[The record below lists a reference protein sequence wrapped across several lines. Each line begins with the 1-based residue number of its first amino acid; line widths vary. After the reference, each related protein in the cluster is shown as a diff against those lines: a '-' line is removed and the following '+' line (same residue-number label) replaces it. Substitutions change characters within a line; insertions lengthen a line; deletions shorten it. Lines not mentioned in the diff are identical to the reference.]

1 MREFFFFPELKQI
14 RIDFQN
20 VKLMKLKEF
29 SNSMLRDLISRV
41 SVDDSNVTLEHI
53 HTSDLNP
60 IPSTLKKKKSFYR
73 PESVGKN
80 WESHLTNP
88 FEKIYTEQRNGQIPI
103 SISLPI

>member
-1 MREFFFFPELKQI
+1 MKQI

-60 IPSTLKKKKSFYR
+60 IPSTLKKKEVLLSSKECREKLGITSD
-73 PESVGKN
+73 ESI
-80 WESHLTNP
+80 
-88 FEKIYTEQRNGQIPI
+88 EKIYIEQRNGQIPI